1 MWGEADS
8 RKRGGLVRWNEW
20 GAVKKNAKSSTLAEC
35 KIWEV
40 GFEENVVR
48 SVEGVAGDF
57 ENTTEHLC
65 PAVCTTIWIQHTLS
79 HALFCYVTLNLFKVW
94 GDFFIPAKST
104 FSKHDWK
111 ELLSKYFFYL
121 LIVWLDV
128 GTFYFPTFKF
138 NSRFKWR
145 ISLPWGL
152 KRSAFHCKHL
162 ILLQL

>member
-57 ENTTEHLC
+57 ENKTEHLC

-111 ELLSKYFFYL
+111 ELLSKYFFTFWLCDLMSVLSTSPL
-121 LIVWLDV
+121 L
-128 GTFYFPTFKF
+128 
-138 NSRFKWR
+138 N
-145 ISLPWGL
+145 
-152 KRSAFHCKHL
+152 L
-162 ILLQL
+162 IPGSNGGYSYPEV